1 MALGAK
7 SFSQRRRGPASELAL
22 FGKRLWSRWA
32 RLQPAAEVSINEAK
46 GEAGGAGDRPRPSL
60 PVSADFPGF
69 FSSFRCWP
77 SLVPFVASLE
87 ASSSSFFSDP
97 RPQGNPEL
105 APSHALE

>member
-46 GEAGGAGDRPRPSL
+46 GEAGGAGDKPRPSL
-60 PVSADFPGF
+60 PVSMLDLLTIHRNADSINWITDQMLLSVPVIV
-69 FSSFRCWP
+69 FSK
-77 SLVPFVASLE
+77 E
-87 ASSSSFFSDP
+87 I
-97 RPQGNPEL
+97 
-105 APSHALE
+105 ALHKMQNITF